1 MGGMVLRRDGQGRA
15 VVPWRSVSEKIR
27 KEENLMRKVLA
38 VCDTEREYA
47 VRFMNYLTEKQNLPF
62 EIRSFTSVET
72 LREFALEHHIE
83 ILLISERAA
92 DDEIR
97 QMDIGTVMILTED
110 GSGLPEE
117 GFPEAAN
124 CRQIYKYQSQSRVVR
139 EVMDCYG
146 AEKAA
151 MEPEVIAKPSCVRT
165 GICSVSDPGQ
175 KVIFSMIY
183 GRILSEKFPS
193 LYLNLEPGS
202 GMDQFLPEKG
212 ESMRTLSDLM
222 YFYRRGRSGLIYQLN
237 TMLRKF
243 GSLDYLLPV
252 RDASDIGEMT
262 EDQWT
267 GMLGE
272 LTRTSTYRRILLDL
286 DWKMNG
292 FNELIQGCEEI
303 YVIAHDDPVSRMRN
317 RAFAAELEVRA
328 GREKIRE
335 VILPDPDC
343 VPGNDDFLE
352 RQLSGRLGRIIRG
365 CVDFGEIPEEGK
377 QCGARR
383 SLREYGPV

>member
-1 MGGMVLRRDGQGRA
+1 MK
-15 VVPWRSVSEKIR
+15 KI
-27 KEENLMRKVLA
+27 LA

-47 VRFMNYLTEKQNLPF
+47 IRFMNYLTEKENLPF

-72 LREFALEHHIE
+72 LREFAGKHHIE
-83 ILLISERAA
+83 ILLISEKAA

-97 QMDIGTVMILTED
+97 QLDIGTLFILAED
-110 GSGLPEE
+110 GSCITEE
-117 GFPEAAN
+117 GFPEKGN

-146 AEKAA
+146 AEKVATG
-151 MEPEVIAKPSCVRT
+151 PEVIANPTCVKT

-175 KVIFSMIY
+175 KVIFSMLY
-183 GRILSEKFPS
+183 GRIAAEKLPS
-193 LYLNLEPGS
+193 LYLNLEPRS
-202 GMDQFLPEKG
+202 GMEQLLPDPG

-262 EDQWT
+262 EEQWT
-267 GMLGE
+267 GMIGE

-286 DWKMNG
+286 DWQMNG
-292 FNELIQGCEEI
+292 FEELLQSCEEI

-317 RAFAAELEVRA
+317 RAFASELEERA
-328 GREKIRE
+328 GREKIHE
-335 VILPDPDC
+335 VILPDPDA
-343 VPGNDDFLE
+343 VPGRDDFLE
-352 RQLSGRLGRIIRG
+352 RQMTGRLGRIVRG
-365 CVDFGEIPEEGK
+365 CMDSELTAGEEER
-377 QCGARR
+377 CGRKT
-383 SLREYGPV
+383 SLRKYGSA